1 MMAPIIKFCLLHQRR
16 HIQTWPKSSPLANK
30 LLSIWAGCI
39 SSYLTSWH
47 LGFYCDKTGKIQ
59 IRTVDDIGADNFWAL
74 CMHIVYVAKSLSQ
87 SWSSKDWVNTQFK
100 DWVNSQSWSHSWGW
114 PVGQGSLHWNII
126 ARMMIININI
136 NINMNNN
143 INIELPR
150 FETSLLNSSI
160 LFPPAVYWDLATR
173 PFTWNTIRCR
183 LVLQL
188 Q

>member
-1 MMAPIIKFCLLHQRR
+1 MTLEQKHFGHCAM
-16 HIQTWPKSSPLANK
+16 
-30 LLSIWAGCI
+30 
-39 SSYLTSWH
+39 
-47 LGFYCDKTGKIQ
+47 
-59 IRTVDDIGADNFWAL
+59 

-136 NINMNNN
+136 NININNN

-150 FETSLLNSSI
+150 FETSLLNLSI

-183 LVLQL
+183 LVYIAIAPRRSWLHPLKVPKIAPTEQ
-188 Q
+188 